1 MTLTASSR
9 FEDPRSFRGAGL
21 DPDGRG
27 PGEHVFAFRTLGRE
41 WSFPRVADRFLPPFS
56 TDGHCRWIAFASL
69 RRTCYL
75 LRKWIGYSAARS
87 GRGLL
92 TFDRP

>member
-1 MTLTASSR
+1 VGLGWIRT
-9 FEDPRSFRGAGL
+9 DAGL
-21 DPDGRG
+21 AND
-27 PGEHVFAFRTLGRE
+27 VFAFRTLGRE
-41 WSFPRVADRFLPPFS
+41 GSFPRVADRFLPPFS